1 LDASEERP
9 ERLRIQE
16 EAVRLVVELSSV
28 DPETARIKSMRW
40 AAQGPAHAIAL
51 ARAEVAWQQAGRL
64 RAAPPVMVDEAIAGL
79 AGRVEAWLTRR
90 QAVGGLIA
98 GSAAAGVATVA
109 VRGLHSVDRYR
120 TALGQR
126 RSLLLADGSRIELN
140 TATAI
145 EVRLEA
151 KRRLVYLLPGEAM
164 FDIAH
169 DAARPFLVRVG
180 PSLLRVLGTAFNVQ
194 LRQDLVELTVSRGE
208 VGVQDG
214 DAPMPRV
221 SAGSGAAIRA
231 GAVAVTPLNRQIVG
245 QRLAWQGGIIVFD
258 GETLAQAV
266 EEFNRYR
273 AQPLVIGDSRVAAL
287 RVGGRFSTADS
298 AKFVEALQESF
309 PVRAVTAPDQ
319 SVILVATDGS

>member
-1 LDASEERP
+1 
-9 ERLRIQE
+9 
-16 EAVRLVVELSSV
+16 
-28 DPETARIKSMRW
+28 MRW
-40 AAQGPAHAIAL
+40 AAPSPAHAIAL
-51 ARAEVAWQQAGRL
+51 ARAGVAWQQAGRL

-90 QAVGGLIA
+90 QAIGGLIA
-98 GSAAAGVATVA
+98 GSAVAGAATVA
-109 VRGLHSVDRYR
+109 VRSLHSVDRYR

-151 KRRLVYLLPGEAM
+151 KRRLVHLLQGEAM

-180 PSLLRVLGTAFNVQ
+180 PSLLRVLGTAFNVR

-214 DAPMPRV
+214 DAPMQRV
-221 SAGSGAAIRA
+221 SAGSGAVIRA

-273 AQPLVIGDSRVAAL
+273 AQPLVIGESRVAAL
-287 RVGGRFSTADS
+287 RIGGRFSTADS
-298 AKFVEALQESF
+298 AKLVEALQESF
-309 PVRAVTAPDQ
+309 PVRAVTAPDH